1 MFQTYSL
8 ISALIGI
15 VIILIEHF
23 GLYEKVKP
31 YIKYVKLGERCM
43 FVIIFLVIFFK

>member
-1 MFQTYSL
+1 MSQIYTL

-15 VIILIEHF
+15 IIILIEHF

-31 YIKYVKLGERCM
+31 YIKYVKLSERCM
-43 FVIIFLVIFFK
+43 FVIIFLVVFFK